1 MFFVH
6 MKRLLRSSAFRL
18 ALVYMALFGTSVM
31 LLLGF
36 IYWSTAEVMLR
47 QADETIEA
55 EITGMAERYQL
66 TGLAGLTALVHER
79 LGRQP
84 SGSSIYLLTDSGFNP
99 IVGNLNRWPRV
110 EPDADGWL
118 SFPLGTGESDDAH
131 WARAKRFRLRGDF
144 FLLVGR
150 DMYELEA
157 IRSQIARTVG
167 WGLALTAGLALV
179 GGAVVSRGRIRRIST
194 IHRAIGEVIAG
205 DLSHRI
211 PSDPTGDDIEA
222 LVEKLNR
229 MLDELEKLVEGVRR
243 VSDNIAH
250 DLRTPLTRLRNRL
263 ESLRQ
268 SECVDEAR
276 RELVDRAIAEA
287 DRLLATFG
295 ALLRIAR
302 IESGQHRSGLAP
314 VNLSTLVEDVSELYE
329 PLIEERGSEL
339 RANVDPQV
347 FVDGDRDL
355 LFQALANLVDNALKH
370 TPHGGRITL
379 SLRPV
384 EDHVDLV
391 VADDGPG
398 IPLPEREKV
407 FQRFYRL
414 DSSRSTAGAG
424 LGLSLV
430 AAVVEL
436 HHGQVRLEDN
446 EPGLRT
452 VMRLRRASVSRS
464 SQTKKRG

>member
-1 MFFVH
+1 MFFVL
-6 MKRLLRSSAFRL
+6 MKKLLRSSAFRL
-18 ALVYMALFGTSVM
+18 ALVYMALFGTSV
-31 LLLGF
+31 LLLLAF
-36 IYWSTAEVMLR
+36 IYWSTAEYMLR

-55 EITGMAERYQL
+55 EIIGMAERYRL
-66 TGLAGLTALVHER
+66 TGLAGLTALIQER
-79 LGRQP
+79 LERQP

-99 IVGNLNRWPRV
+99 LVGNLNRWPRV
-110 EPDADGWL
+110 EPDYEGWL
-118 SFPLGTGESDDAH
+118 SFQLSAGESEPAH
-131 WARAKRFRLRGDF
+131 WARAKRFRLRGNYL
-144 FLLVGR
+144 LLVGR

-157 IRSQIARTVG
+157 IRLQIARTVG
-167 WGLALTAGLALV
+167 WGLALTVGLALV
-179 GGAVVSRGRIRRIST
+179 GGAVVSRGRIRRIGA

-211 PSDPTGDDIEA
+211 PTDPAGDDIEE

-268 SECVDEAR
+268 SEGVDDAR
-276 RELVDRAIAEA
+276 RDLVDRAITDAEG
-287 DRLLATFG
+287 LLATFN

-302 IESGQHRSGLAP
+302 IESGQHRSGLAT

-329 PLIEERGSEL
+329 PLIEEEGSEL
-339 RANVDPQV
+339 TVKVDPQV
-347 FVDGDRDL
+347 FTVGDRDL
-355 LFQALANLVDNALKH
+355 LFQALANLVDNALKYSPRGAH
-370 TPHGGRITL
+370 ITI
-379 SLRPV
+379 SL
-384 EDHVDLV
+384 EETDDTINLG

-398 IPLPEREKV
+398 IPLKERERV

-414 DSSRSTAGAG
+414 DSSRSSPGAG

-430 AAVVEL
+430 AAVAEL

-446 EPGLRT
+446 EPGLRAI
-452 VMRLRRASVSRS
+452 MRLGKTSVS
-464 SQTKKRG
+464 